1 MLMPYYLLSYL
12 VPLEEFMDVL
22 AYEREKK
29 KKKTTVEGE
38 SLMTFCLFLEE
49 NLMT

>member
-1 MLMPYYLLSYL
+1 
-12 VPLEEFMDVL
+12 MDVL

-29 KKKTTVEGE
+29 KTTVEDE